1 MRTHRGQ
8 PFQRRKA
15 LGCLASQLAEYS
27 AKFFSLDNFLNELA
41 LMTNMNEGEERED
54 EERESV
60 VLSSIHQAKGLEWQ
74 VVLMLWCAEGMLPLA
89 RALKEP
95 DGEEEERRLF
105 YVAVTRAKDQL
116 YLCYPLLDYG
126 RGMGNMV
133 LSPSRFIREVTPPSS
148 RHLERPYE

>member
-1 MRTHRGQ
+1 
-8 PFQRRKA
+8 
-15 LGCLASQLAEYS
+15 
-27 AKFFSLDNFLNELA
+27 
-41 LMTNMNEGEERED
+41 MTNMNEGEERE
-54 EERESV
+54 EENRESV
-60 VLSSIHQAKGLEWQ
+60 VLSSIHQAMGLEWQ

-116 YLCYPLLDYG
+116 YLCYPLTDYG

-133 LSPSRFIREVTPPSS
+133 LSPSRFIREVAPPSV
-148 RHLERPYE
+148 RRQERPYEQWVVDEE